1 MQTTLMHALSGKIKL
16 TLGRLCLVIAVLAS
30 SAVFAQTLSNGV
42 PSKVEVSPIMTNIDL
57 GVSIAT
63 SASIEPAA
71 ELVFEVQRTNIT
83 PEAQNTQLEG
93 DLSIVTEESF
103 LEIAAITVNTPVR
116 RPTPSKIAVNPRDFS
131 LTDSSTVAI
140 IEDVVIQ
147 QTGEETLQIS
157 DTTLLATTAIVSPT
171 ITRRPTPSKIPVNV
185 NNAYTQPAAVLNDT
199 VTASVPSN
207 NLPAATLNRLNM
219 SLAAYLSSPSKTPVA
234 GLEAQNIR
242 SSLLP
247 LELDAK
253 SALVIDQDSREILY
267 SRDPLNVMP
276 IASITKLMTAMIILD
291 ANQDLNQYI
300 TITSADIDTL
310 KSSSSRLAVGT
321 RLTRRDL
328 LHLTLMSSENRAAH
342 ALARN
347 YPGGMT
353 AFVAAM
359 NNKARLLGMTQT
371 TYVEPTGLSSLNR
384 STARD
389 LVWLVEAAYKYE
401 LIRRLST
408 STGHKVA
415 VGGRRLSYINS
426 NRLID
431 NKTWVI
437 GLQKTGYIREAGYC
451 LVMQTTVSGKRLIMI
466 FLDANERKSRITDA
480 ENVRQWASL

>member
-1 MQTTLMHALSGKIKL
+1 MQTTLMHTLSKKIEVN
-16 TLGRLCLVIAVLAS
+16 LGLLCLFIAVLTS
-30 SAVFAQTLSNGV
+30 STVFAQSLSNGV
-42 PSKVEVSPIMTNIDL
+42 PSKVAVSPVMANSDL

-71 ELVFEVQRTNIT
+71 ELIFEVQRTNNT
-83 PEAQNTQLEG
+83 AATQNIQFEG
-93 DLSIVTEESF
+93 DLNVVTEESS
-103 LEIAAITVNTPVR
+103 LEIAAITVSAPVR

-131 LTDSSTVAI
+131 LTDSTPVAI
-140 IEDVVIQ
+140 VDEVVIQ
-147 QTGEETLQIS
+147 QTGQETLQIS
-157 DTTLLATTAIVSPT
+157 DTTLLATTTLVAPT
-171 ITRRPTPSKIPVNV
+171 ITRRATPSKIPVNIS
-185 NNAYTQPAAVLNDT
+185 NAYTQPVVVSNET
-199 VTASVPSN
+199 TAISVPSN
-207 NLPAATLNRLNM
+207 NLPVATLDRLNT
-219 SLAAYLSSPSKTPVA
+219 SLSTYLSSPSKTPIA
-234 GLEAQNIR
+234 GLEAQNLR

-408 STGHKVA
+408 STGHKVT

-451 LVMQTTVSGKRLIMI
+451 LVMQTTISGKHLIMI

>member
-1 MQTTLMHALSGKIKL
+1 MQTNSMHTLSQKTKL
-16 TLGRLCLVIAVLAS
+16 ALGRFCLVVVALTSFA
-30 SAVFAQTLSNGV
+30 ALAQTFSNDV
-42 PSKVEVSPIMTNIDL
+42 PSKVAFTPATTGDVGI
-57 GVSIAT
+57 SIAT
-63 SASIEPAA
+63 STSIEPAA
-71 ELVFEVQRTNIT
+71 ELIFEVQRINTT
-83 PEAQNTQLEG
+83 SELNTQLEG
-93 DLSIVTEESF
+93 DLNIVTEESL
-103 LEIAAITVNTPVR
+103 LETIPAVNTPLR
-116 RPTPSKIAVNPRDFS
+116 RPTPSKIAVNPRS
-131 LTDSSTVAI
+131 SSPTESTMAALLTEEIA
-140 IEDVVIQ
+140 IQ
-147 QTGEETLQIS
+147 QTNEEIRQTP
-157 DTTLLATTAIVSPT
+157 DTILRSTASIAPE
-171 ITRRPTPSKIPVNV
+171 ITRRATPSKIPVNV
-185 NNAYTQPAAVLNDT
+185 SNAYTQPAMTNGTLS
-199 VTASVPSN
+199 ASISSSN
-207 NLPAATLNRLNM
+207 NIPATATLNHLNS
-219 SLAAYLSSPSKTPVA
+219 SLTAYLSSPSKTPIA
-234 GLEAQNIR
+234 SLEAQNIR
-242 SSLLP
+242 SLSLP
-247 LELDAK
+247 LQLDAK
-253 SALVIDQDSREILY
+253 SALIIDQDSREILY
-267 SRDPLNVMP
+267 SRDPLHVMP

-347 YPGGMT
+347 YPGGIK

-371 TYVEPTGLSSLNR
+371 TYVEPTGLSSENR

-408 STGHKVA
+408 STGHKVT

-426 NRLID
+426 NRLTD
-431 NKTWVI
+431 NKTWII

-451 LVMQTTVSGKRLIMI
+451 LVMQTTISGKHLIMI